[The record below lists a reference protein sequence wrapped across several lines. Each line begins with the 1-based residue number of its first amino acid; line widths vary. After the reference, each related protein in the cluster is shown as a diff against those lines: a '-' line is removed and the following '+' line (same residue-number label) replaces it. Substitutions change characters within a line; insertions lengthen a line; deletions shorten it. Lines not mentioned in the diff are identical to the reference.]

1 MDWMKGILEK
11 DIKVYRDYLKQEEEE

>member
-11 DIKVYRDYLKQEEEE
+11 DIKVYRDYLKEEEEE